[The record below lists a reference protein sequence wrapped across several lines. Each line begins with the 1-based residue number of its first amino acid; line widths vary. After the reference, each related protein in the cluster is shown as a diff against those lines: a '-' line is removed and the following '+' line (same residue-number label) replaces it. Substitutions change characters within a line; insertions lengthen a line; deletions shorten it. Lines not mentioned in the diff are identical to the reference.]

1 MDINQK
7 LNSMDEQLEMLANE
21 ITRDEGCKTVSRIV
35 GVVGINVKPGSYK
48 GGDVKV
54 EFAGKVLVTGSV
66 LERIE
71 LAHMIL
77 KDIPLAHWR
86 TVMAAIY
93 DMQHERM
100 EFEISNEPNGITPPL
115 GLDTE
120 KEVSAETPTDNR
132 SLTKK
137 IRDTFLGKSEE
148 VEGE

>member
-77 KDIPLAHWR
+77 KDIPLAHWK

-132 SLTKK
+132 SLIKK